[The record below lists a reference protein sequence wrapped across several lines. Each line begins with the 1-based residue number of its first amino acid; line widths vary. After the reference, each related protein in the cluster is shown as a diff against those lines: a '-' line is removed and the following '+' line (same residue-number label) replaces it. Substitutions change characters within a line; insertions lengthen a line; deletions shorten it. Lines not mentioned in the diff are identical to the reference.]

1 MKADELVRT
10 QPEVVNQTAGDVSS
24 NQLPNEVAH
33 LTHRAWD
40 MPAVEMEDRA
50 ATIRNQAAVYY
61 LGGVDET
68 VSQSVDPKLTYSSHV
83 ENVGW

>member
-1 MKADELVRT
+1 M
-10 QPEVVNQTAGDVSS
+10 
-24 NQLPNEVAH
+24 AH

-68 VSQSVDPKLTYSSHV
+68 VSQSVDPKLTYSSYV

>member
-1 MKADELVRT
+1 M
-10 QPEVVNQTAGDVSS
+10 
-24 NQLPNEVAH
+24 AH